1 MRCGHQIIH
10 NSINIS
16 SSYSDTRFQVTRL
29 TLYLPGVCMRM
40 CKQQIASLSDINKLQ
55 MYRNFIKSGSHFL
68 VTTTFPS
75 LPGNTQLYLPGHRKQ
90 ITMTNTKYFLTSYIF
105 TPRFHEVN
113 LSLPP
118 FTFPAPI
125 CQAEDATPTQFFAL
139 WRMSRLEIIKQRPFP
154 L

>member
-1 MRCGHQIIH
+1 MRGGHQIIH
-10 NSINIS
+10 NSINSIS

-29 TLYLPGVCMRM
+29 TLYLCLHADV
-40 CKQQIASLSDINKLQ
+40 QIASLNDINKLQ
-55 MYRNFIKSGSHFL
+55 MYRNFIKSDSHFL

-118 FTFPAPI
+118 FVFPAPI

-139 WRMSRLEIIKQRPFP
+139 WRMSRLEIIKQQPFP